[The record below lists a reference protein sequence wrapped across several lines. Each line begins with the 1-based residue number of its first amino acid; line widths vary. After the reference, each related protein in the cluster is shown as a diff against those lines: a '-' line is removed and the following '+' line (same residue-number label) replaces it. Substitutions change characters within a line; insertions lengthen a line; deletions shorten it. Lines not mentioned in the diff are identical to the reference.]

1 MCAHNQQKCRWG
13 GDEFLILSDFVCKE
27 NTYDFA
33 KEIIDAITQDHPE
46 TEHGAR
52 VGATI
57 GIALYPEH
65 GRDLDALILNADM
78 AMYHQKRMNRGQI
91 SFF

>member
-1 MCAHNQQKCRWG
+1 
-13 GDEFLILSDFVCKE
+13 
-27 NTYDFA
+27 
-33 KEIIDAITQDHPE
+33 IIDAITQDHPE

-91 SFF
+91 SFFSESLRSELERKRLLSEELLTALINNCFS